1 MKNRSS
7 YNKTMEDSKFTYSC
21 MSYLLLRIFVSVDD
35 IFRNVH
41 CVYENTLS
49 ERGRNLKKRQF
60 LLSRTVVKET
70 IHKT

>member
-1 MKNRSS
+1 
-7 YNKTMEDSKFTYSC
+7 MEDSKFTYSC

-49 ERGRNLKKRQF
+49 ERGRNLKK
-60 LLSRTVVKET
+60 KT
-70 IHKT
+70 ISALKNCS